1 MLKKKKMMKNLH
13 SQRIMNTNAFINS
26 RALKSYAF
34 FLLLLLFSFNGFGQ
48 TTETFNASG
57 TFTVPAGVSSITVEA
72 WGAGGAGGG
81 SRIQDVG
88 GSGGGG
94 GAYVLRTYTVA
105 EGQVINYTVG
115 AGGVGSNNN
124 GTNGGNTT
132 IFALIAR
139 GGGGGGEEGGAP
151 GAGGVGT
158 GGTTN
163 ATGQDGFVGT
173 TQGGDGGDG
182 ANGGA
187 GGAGQLDGDGLPG
200 ALPGGGGGG
209 AERQGGGSD
218 GGAGGVGQ
226 IQITYTVTFAPPNDE
241 CADAVAL
248 TVNPDEN
255 CGSTTTGTIDGA
267 TDSGM
272 INGCGGTDDDDVWYT
287 FQATSVSHTVDLLN
301 ITGSTTDLYIA
312 IYDNNPC
319 ISGDAAVLCSDDE
332 NIIVTGF
339 TPGTIYYVQIYSWTS
354 APGQDSVFDICIGT
368 PPPPP
373 SNDECAD
380 AISLPVNPDFAC
392 GLVTAGT
399 IAYATGSG
407 VNECGG
413 TENDDVWYSFVATST
428 SHRIELLNVA
438 NGTTDLY
445 HAVYD
450 AATGCGGLTA
460 PLVCSDPNTS
470 NVTGLTPG
478 NTYYIQVYSWSSAAG
493 ATSTFDIC
501 IGTPPLCSTPNTPG
515 GVITFGSI
523 SDTVID
529 GSFSASVPIPDN
541 YIVLINTTGIAPVLN
556 DTTIYNVGD
565 TVSGA
570 TVIDTD
576 ANTNFAAT
584 GLTQLT
590 TYHFF
595 VFAFNNTDCGG
606 GPLYSTPSLTAT
618 ATTDETTYC
627 TPSSTNANLYID
639 DFITSGCILNATHLG
654 TGFSTNGYGNFYN
667 ISSLRI
673 RQFPGEDVNFTIN
686 HVGGTFQANIWVDWN
701 QDLDFDDPG
710 ELVYNA
716 PFYNATE
723 NGSFTVLNTAPVGQY
738 RMRVRSDNVSTNVSP
753 CGFDD
758 GSETHDYKLIVAP
771 VLCSDNPID
780 VVAGGVSPTTGTI
793 TWTAPVPAPAN
804 GYEYIVSLDDSTNTP
819 AGDITGTTTGTTVNL
834 TGLTAGTFY
843 YVFVRSICNAV
854 DFGVWFDTSFN
865 TGCTTVVNTPTICG
879 VIIDEEGNNPLIAD
893 PFIADPTGFID
904 CDSSDL
910 TLAANT
916 NMKETTDY
924 IVENI
929 AWPTTAP
936 DFDFTGTNQG
946 LGFSDDLWS
955 AATQTIGF
963 DFNFYGNCYDEILVG
978 ANGMITF
985 DLVNNTPGSPHGW
998 TIPNNLP
1005 STTPISLDEYS
1016 IYGVMH
1022 DLIPSEAAFDAI
1034 KTRTIGVAPC
1044 RQFQVSYHDVPMFS
1058 DGTILYTGMIVLHE
1072 TSNIIEVFIEEKLI
1086 DGTWNSGNALV
1097 GIQGNNIDN
1106 NPGNPANEYS
1116 VAPCRNSLDTNW
1128 EATNEAWRFT
1138 PNGAVMTPLSIN
1150 WFAASDPTTS
1160 ISTNPTLNVNTADT
1174 YSAVLEYDVCGTTVT
1189 IEDEIIVT
1197 SSSTKTWNGDIDQQ
1211 WTNPDNWTPGGVE
1224 PDLSDCVVIP
1234 NGLVRYPI
1242 IDGTYDNARAGS
1254 LSIEDSAE
1262 LLILAGG
1269 TLTVDDEVT
1278 VATGGILELEGVIGA
1293 SGTTSGGVT
1302 TFDSSLT
1309 ANLIQNDDSAT
1320 NSGIITLERYVF
1332 VRNQDYVYWSSPVED
1347 FNSSSIFST
1356 QYIYNWTP
1364 TIFAS
1369 PTIQFGNWN
1378 SATNTTMEPG
1388 LGYIVRGPS
1397 GNGSSNI
1404 LGTWNSVTFT
1414 GVPHNGLYQPILK
1427 RGSYT
1432 GGNVPGNGGPGGDEV
1447 TSDDDNWNLL
1457 GNPYPSGLDAQAFL
1471 LENADANNRIDGVL
1485 YLWTHGIQIRRG
1497 NSPFFGSFGLSY
1509 DEADYLAYNLTG
1521 STGAFN
1527 GVVGS
1532 GQGFFVLMEDGY
1544 GTQNGNQF
1552 EGPVTF
1558 NNSMRVGGDEMF
1570 FRMANPSGNR
1580 NTDLERSR
1588 IWLGLVQPSEK
1599 VSTILLGYAEGAT
1612 NAKDK
1617 MYDAGLMSGSSR
1629 KLYSSIEDNDRKF
1642 VIQGRAL
1649 PFDDSDKIHLGVVID
1664 EQGSYAITIEEVD
1677 GLFENEDQNIYVED
1691 TYNNFIHDLRLSPY
1705 FFNSEVGE
1713 FSDRFIIRYTNNSL
1727 GIDEFNA
1734 AEGLTIQAPN
1744 NNYIKVKSGN
1754 SPIYSVIVYDLLGR
1768 ALIQKNN
1775 INASEFS
1782 VETLNY
1788 ADGAYIVKAVLVDGK
1803 QKIQKVVLKR

>member
-1 MLKKKKMMKNLH
+1 
-13 SQRIMNTNAFINS
+13 MNTNLSINNQ
-26 RALKSYAF
+26 ALKSFAL
-34 FLLLLLFSFNGFGQ
+34 FLLLSLFSLNGFGQ
-48 TTETFNASG
+48 TTETFNAPG
-57 TFTVPAGVSSITVEA
+57 AATFTVPAGVTSITVDA

-81 SRIQDVG
+81 SSTGGLG

-94 GAYVLRTYTVA
+94 GAYALNTYAVTP
-105 EGQVINYTVG
+105 GQVINYTIG
-115 AGGVGSNNN
+115 AGGIGVRGN
-124 GTNGGNTT
+124 GGNGGNTT
-132 IFALIAR
+132 IFGINAR
-139 GGGGGGEEGGAP
+139 GGTGGQANQGAAGTGGNA
-151 GAGGVGT
+151 T

-163 ATGQDGFVGT
+163 ATGQPGVVGT
-173 TQGGDGGDG
+173 TIGGDGGDG
-182 ANGGA
+182 AAGGA
-187 GGAGQLDGDGLPG
+187 GGLGQENGDGLPG

-218 GGAGGVGQ
+218 GGNGGNGQ
-226 IQITYTVTFAPPNDE
+226 IEITYTVTFAPPNDE
-241 CADAVAL
+241 CAGAQAL
-248 TVNPDEN
+248 VVNGDEN
-255 CGSTTTGTIDGA
+255 CVSTTSGTIDGA
-267 TDSGM
+267 TDSG
-272 INGCGGTDDDDVWYT
+272 ITSGCGGTDDDDVWYT
-287 FQATSVSHTVDLLN
+287 FQATSASHTIDLLN

-312 IYDNNPC
+312 VYANDPC
-319 ISGDAAVLCSDDE
+319 VSGDPAVLCSDFE
-332 NIIVTGF
+332 NIVVSGF
-339 TPGTIYYVQIYSWTS
+339 TPGATYFVQVYSWTS
-354 APGQDSVFDICIGT
+354 LAGQDTVFDICIGT

-373 SNDECAD
+373 SNNTCAG

-392 GLVTAGT
+392 GAVTPGT
-399 IAYATGSG
+399 IANANASG
-407 VNECGG
+407 VAECGG

-428 SHRIELLNVA
+428 THRIELLNVA

-450 AATGCGGLTA
+450 ASAGCGGLGV
-460 PLVCSDPNTS
+460 PLLCSDPNTS
-470 NVTGLTPG
+470 NITGLTPG
-478 NTYYIQVYSWSSAAG
+478 NTYYIQVYSWSSALG

-501 IGTPPLCSTPNTPG
+501 IGTAPACTAPNTPS
-515 GVITFGSI
+515 GVITFGSVT
-523 SDTVID
+523 DTVID

-541 YIVLINTTGIAPVLN
+541 YIVLINTTGVAPVLN
-556 DTTIYNVGD
+556 DTTVYNVGD

-570 TVIDTD
+570 TVIDVD

-606 GPLYSTPSLTAT
+606 GPLYSNAPSLTAS
-618 ATTDETTYC
+618 TTTEETTYC
-627 TPSSTNANLYID
+627 TPSSTDPLFYID
-639 DFITSGCILNATHLG
+639 DFTTTGGIVDITHNN
-654 TGFSTNGYGNFYN
+654 TGFSTNGYGNFTVF
-667 ISSLRI
+667 SVW
-673 RQFPGEDVNFTIN
+673 QFPGEDVNFSIN

-701 QDLDFDDPG
+701 QDLDFDDPD
-710 ELVYNA
+710 EQVYNA
-716 PFYNATE
+716 PFGNVTE
-723 NGSFTVLNTAPVGQY
+723 NGSFTVLNTALPGYY
-738 RMRVRSDNVSTNVSP
+738 RMRVRSDWSSGNVSA

-758 GSETHDYKLIVAP
+758 RSETHDYRIRVRPLN
-771 VLCSDNPID
+771 CSRNPIG
-780 VVAGGVSPTTGTI
+780 VVASGDTPTTGTI
-793 TWTAPVPAPAN
+793 SWTAPAPAPAN
-804 GYEYIVSLDDSTNTP
+804 GYEYIVSLDNTTGTP
-819 AGDITGTTTGTTVNL
+819 LDDITGTTAGTTVNL
-834 TGLTAGTFY
+834 AGLTAGTFY
-843 YVFVRSICNAV
+843 YVFVRAICNSV
-854 DFGVWFDTSFN
+854 DFGVWLDTSFN
-865 TGCTTVVNTPTICG
+865 TGCTTSVNTPTICG
-879 VIIDEEGNNPLIAD
+879 IIIDEAGNDPLTAD
-893 PFIADPTGFID
+893 PFIADPVGFID
-904 CDSSDL
+904 CDSSNI
-910 TLAANT
+910 TLEANT
-916 NMKETTDY
+916 NMNETTDY

-929 AWPTTAP
+929 AWPSTAP
-936 DFDFTGTNQG
+936 DFDFAGTNQG

-955 AATQTIGF
+955 AATQSIGF
-963 DFNFYGNCYDEILVG
+963 DFNFYGNCYNEILVG

-985 DLVNNTPGSPHGW
+985 DLVNNAPGSPHGW

-1005 STTPISLDEYS
+1005 STTPISLDEYT

-1034 KTRTIGVAPC
+1034 KARTIGVAPC

-1072 TSNIIEVFIEEKLI
+1072 TSNIVEVFIEEKRI

-1138 PNGAVMTPLSIN
+1138 PSGAAMTPLSIN
-1150 WFAASDPTTS
+1150 WFAASDPATS
-1160 ISTNPTLNVNTADT
+1160 ISTDPTLDVSTADT

-1189 IEDEIIVT
+1189 LQDDIIVT
-1197 SSSTKTWNGDIDQQ
+1197 SSSLKTWNGSISTE
-1211 WTNPDNWTPGGVE
+1211 WTDPNNWTPGIVE
-1224 PDLSDCVVIP
+1224 PALSDCVLIP

-1242 IDGTYDNARAGS
+1242 IDGSYDNAQAGS
-1254 LSIEDSAE
+1254 LTIEDTAE

-1278 VATGGILELEGVIGA
+1278 VDPGGILELEGVIGA

-1309 ANLIQNDDSAT
+1309 ANLVQNDDSAT
-1320 NSGIITLERYVF
+1320 NSGEITLERYVF

-1347 FNSSSIFST
+1347 FNSSSIFNT

-1364 TIFAS
+1364 TIYVS
-1369 PTIQFGNWN
+1369 PTNQYGNWN

-1427 RGSYT
+1427 RGGYT

-1521 STGAFN
+1521 STGGFN

-1558 NNSMRVGGDEMF
+1558 NNSMRVGSDEMF

-1580 NTDLERSR
+1580 NTDIERSR

-1677 GLFENEDQNIYVED
+1677 GLFENEDQNIYLED

-1713 FSDRFIIRYTNNSL
+1713 FNDRFIIRYTNNSL
-1727 GIDEFNA
+1727 GIEEFNA
-1734 AEGLTIQAPN
+1734 ATGLTIQAPN